1 MTIGGCISLTHHR
14 RPAGDRM
21 IRAAIVVAGV
31 SAAVAGVAVAAHQ
44 MTLWLLCGY
53 LPPIQFSTLW
63 FALGGTVPA
72 LLRSYGV
79 SGFMTTLLDLPLC
92 EVLFLGGV
100 CTAWIASER
109 TNHAQ
114 IAL

>member
-1 MTIGGCISLTHHR
+1 
-14 RPAGDRM
+14 
-21 IRAAIVVAGV
+21 
-31 SAAVAGVAVAAHQ
+31 
-44 MTLWLLCGY
+44 
-53 LPPIQFSTLW
+53 
-63 FALGGTVPA
+63 
-72 LLRSYGV
+72 
-79 SGFMTTLLDLPLC
+79 MTTLLDLPLC

>member
-1 MTIGGCISLTHHR
+1 M
-14 RPAGDRM
+14 M
-21 IRAAIVVAGV
+21 RAVIVVAGV

-44 MTLWLLCGY
+44 ATLWLLCGY

-63 FALGGTVPA
+63 FAFGGAAPA

-79 SGFMTTLLDLPLC
+79 GGFMTTLLDLPLC

-100 CTAWIASER
+100 FTAWIASER
-109 TNHAQ
+109 TNHVQ

>member
-1 MTIGGCISLTHHR
+1 MRG
-14 RPAGDRM
+14 
-21 IRAAIVVAGV
+21 AIVVAGV

-44 MTLWLLCGY
+44 TTLWLLCGY
-53 LPPIQFSTLW
+53 SPPIQFSTLW
-63 FALGGTVPA
+63 FALGGAAPA

-79 SGFMTTLLDLPLC
+79 DGLVTTLLDLPLC

-100 CTAWIASER
+100 FTAWIASER
-109 TNHAQ
+109 RNYAR